1 MTTKYLKSLQ
11 VCAILYVKI
20 NLNIF
25 GNCTM
30 SNLKKNIDRYMQ
42 LKGIKMYS
50 HLLIDIA
57 HQLGING
64 KEAYIFAEKEKSN
77 FSKMLKGQRP
87 LKYEFIVPLEKIFGV
102 SLARML
108 DENAYKLPVEKEN
121 VPFNKGFRYY
131 AYLDNP
137 DLYIEEFDKLL
148 AKDGKSIMNNTDEF
162 GKTFLDYVV
171 EYQAVNGVRYLH
183 DEYGISLKWY
193 YNHFDFKKEKGII
206 WCNFENAIGFARLVA
221 SMSDAELF
229 NDIYDS
235 YNMFFTNGHYGGTD
249 SIFYSPDYLEVLLDN
264 KNIFA
269 SLFEIKKYDLN
280 LGNIAK
286 RKLKTDILTY
296 YSINPIL
303 NNCLNYALKHLDK
316 YKAQASEILNFGI
329 RYNKKIATKIDKSS
343 CYVCNELGG
352 VKSFKDN
359 DFYECVIIVNDSTV
373 KDSDIEKL
381 IKELPSFNRY

>member
-1 MTTKYLKSLQ
+1 MKITLNKFGDYMMTS
-11 VCAILYVKI
+11 
-20 NLNIF
+20 
-25 GNCTM
+25 
-30 SNLKKNIDRYMQ
+30 LKKNVDSYMQ

-57 HQLGING
+57 HQLGIHGN
-64 KEAYIFAEKEKSN
+64 EAYIFAEKEKAN

-102 SLARML
+102 SLARL
-108 DENAYKLPVEKEN
+108 LEENAYKLPVEKEN

-131 AYLDNP
+131 AYLDNS
-137 DLYIEEFDKLL
+137 DLYKNEFNKLL
-148 AKDGKSIMNNTDEF
+148 AKDGKSILNNTDEF
-162 GKTFLDYVV
+162 GKTFLDYLV

-221 SMSDAELF
+221 SMNDSELF

-249 SIFYSPDYLEVLLDN
+249 SVFYSPDYLEILLDN
-264 KNIFA
+264 KIIFD

-280 LGNIAK
+280 LGNIYK
-286 RKLKTDILTY
+286 RKLKTDVLTY

-316 YKAQASEILNFGI
+316 YKAQALEILSFGI
-329 RYNKKIATKIDKSS
+329 RHNKEIATQIDMNS
-343 CYVCNELGG
+343 CYICNELGG
-352 VKSFKDN
+352 VKSFKDDN
-359 DFYECVIIVNDSTV
+359 FYECVIIVNDSNI

-381 IKELPSFNRY
+381 IKELPLFNRY

>member
-1 MTTKYLKSLQ
+1 MKITLNKFGDYMMTS
-11 VCAILYVKI
+11 
-20 NLNIF
+20 
-25 GNCTM
+25 
-30 SNLKKNIDRYMQ
+30 LKKNVDSYMQ

-57 HQLGING
+57 HQLGIHGN
-64 KEAYIFAEKEKSN
+64 EAYIFAEKEKAN

-102 SLARML
+102 SLARL
-108 DENAYKLPVEKEN
+108 LEENAYKLPVEKEN

-137 DLYIEEFDKLL
+137 DLYKNEFNKLL
-148 AKDGKSIMNNTDEF
+148 AKDGKSILNNTDEF
-162 GKTFLDYVV
+162 GKTFLDYLV

-221 SMSDAELF
+221 SMNDSELF

-249 SIFYSPDYLEVLLDN
+249 SVFYSPDYLEILLDN
-264 KNIFA
+264 KIIFD

-280 LGNIAK
+280 LGNISK
-286 RKLKTDILTY
+286 RKLKTDVLTY

-316 YKAQASEILNFGI
+316 YKAQALEILSFGI
-329 RYNKKIATKIDKSS
+329 RHNKEIATQIDMNS
-343 CYVCNELGG
+343 CYICNELGG
-352 VKSFKDN
+352 VKSFKDDN
-359 DFYECVIIVNDSTV
+359 FYECVIIVNDSNI

-381 IKELPSFNRY
+381 IKELPLFNRY